1 MREASFLAKNEK
13 KWRKVETILDK
24 RIDMHPDE
32 SIDLFQELTDDLSY
46 SRTNYPK
53 SVATKYL
60 NLLTVGIYQR
70 INKRKVEKWNRFLIF
85 WAEDVPLAV
94 AQKRHSLLYA
104 FLFFFLCLT
113 IGVVSTHYDENFPR
127 IILGDAYVDMTLE
140 NIENGDPMGVYKSQ
154 ESGDMFLHITLNN
167 LRVAFY
173 TFVAGLFLSLGT
185 YYFLFVNGI
194 MVGCFQYFF
203 LQKGLFWDSFLSIW
217 IHGAIEISS
226 IVIAGAAGIA
236 LGTSL
241 LYPGTLPRKKSLIIG
256 GKRAFKIFIGIL
268 PLIVF
273 AALLESYVTRL
284 TEAPIFVKGGIIAAS
299 FAFVIWYFAI
309 YPYKLL
315 KRKLVEN

>member
-24 RIDMHPDE
+24 RMDMHPDE

-70 INKRKVEKWNRFLIF
+70 INKRKIEKWNRILIF
-85 WAEDVPLAV
+85 WREDVPLAV
-94 AQKRHSLLYA
+94 AQKRYSLLYA
-104 FLFFFLCLT
+104 FLFFLMSMS
-113 IGVVSTHYDENFPR
+113 IGIVSTHYNENFPR
-127 IILGDAYVDMTLE
+127 IILGDSYVDLTLG
-140 NIENGDPMGVYKSQ
+140 NIEKGDPMGIYKSQ
-154 ESGDMFLHITLNN
+154 DSSPMFFAITINN
-167 LRVAFY
+167 LRVAAL
-173 TFVAGLFLSLGT
+173 TFIAGIFLSLGS

-203 LQKGLFWDSFLSIW
+203 LQQGLFWDSFLSIW
-217 IHGAIEISS
+217 IHGAIEISC

-256 GKRAFKIFIGIL
+256 AKRSFKIFMGIL
-268 PLIVF
+268 PLIIIAGF
-273 AALLESYVTRL
+273 LESYVTRL
-284 TEAPIFVKGGIIAAS
+284 TEASIFIKASIIMIS
-299 FAFVIWYFAI
+299 FSFIIWYFAI

-315 KRKLVEN
+315 KRNLVEN

>member
-32 SIDLFQELTDDLSY
+32 SVDLFQELTDDLSY

-53 SVATKYL
+53 SIATQYL

-70 INKRKVEKWNRFLIF
+70 INKRNVEKWNRILIF
-85 WAEDVPLAV
+85 WREDVPIAV

-104 FLFFFLCLT
+104 FLFFIISMT
-113 IGVVSTHYDENFPR
+113 IGIVSTHYDENFPR
-127 IILGDAYVDMTLE
+127 IVLGDSYVDLTIN
-140 NIENGDPMGVYKSQ
+140 NIEAGDPMGIYKSQ
-154 ESGDMFLHITLNN
+154 ESSGMFLTITMNN
-167 LRVAFY
+167 LRVAAF
-173 TFVAGLFLSLGT
+173 TFLAGIFLSLGS
-185 YYFLFVNGI
+185 YYFLFVNGV
-194 MVGCFQYFF
+194 MVGTFQYFF

-217 IHGAIEISS
+217 IHGAIEISC

-241 LYPGTLPRKKSLIIG
+241 LYPGTLPRKKSLVIG
-256 GKRAFKIFIGIL
+256 GKRAVKIFIGIV
-268 PLIVF
+268 PLIILAGF
-273 AALLESYVTRL
+273 LEGYVTRL
-284 TEAPIFVKGGIIAAS
+284 TESPIWVKGGIIGLS
-299 FAFVIWYFAI
+299 FAFIIWYFVI

>member
-24 RIDMHPDE
+24 RMNMHPDE

-70 INKRKVEKWNRFLIF
+70 INKRKVEKWNRILIF
-85 WAEDVPLAV
+85 WREDVPLAV
-94 AQKRHSLLYA
+94 AQKRWSLLYA
-104 FLFFFLCLT
+104 FLFFILSMA
-113 IGVVSTHYDENFPR
+113 IGIVSTHFDENFPR
-127 IILGDAYVDMTLE
+127 IILGDSYVDLTLE
-140 NIENGDPMGVYKSQ
+140 NIEKGDPMGIYKSQ
-154 ESGDMFLHITLNN
+154 ESSGMFFHITANN
-167 LRVAFY
+167 LRVAAY
-173 TFVAGLFLSLGT
+173 TFIAGIFFSLGT
-185 YYFLFVNGI
+185 YYFLFVNGV
-194 MVGCFQYFF
+194 MLGTFQYFF

-217 IHGAIEISS
+217 IHGAIEISC

-256 GKRAFKIFIGIL
+256 AKRAFKIFIGIL
-268 PLIVF
+268 PLIVIAGF
-273 AALLESYVTRL
+273 LESYVTRI
-284 TEAPIFVKGGIIAAS
+284 TDASIFTKASIIGIS
-299 FAFVIWYFAI
+299 FGFIIWYFAI

-315 KRKLVEN
+315 KRKLVEI